1 MNYPKGVIMDYDK
14 VKENDIE
21 IIRKD
26 FPVTKKKIYMNCGS
40 FAPTPLSTIKSIT
53 DFLVRCSEEGPDSTS
68 VQEYIT
74 SLMNELRKI
83 LGNFINC
90 EPEEIIF
97 TQSTTEGLNYV
108 ASGIEWKKSDIII
121 SRGGLHEH
129 YANYFPWLNVS
140 KKYGVKLEEIKI
152 DKNGFFDLDKI
163 EKIAKNKNSKLIT
176 LSHVLY
182 NNGAIMP
189 VGEIGKIAKKH
200 SLLFSI
206 DAAQSVGTI
215 KVDVKKIGCDFLA
228 FPGFKW
234 LCGPPGIG
242 VFYCK
247 KESAPILIPK
257 YIGGESAII
266 TEEKKLVYADSPQKF
281 QTGFR
286 NYVGIAGLTSS
297 LKYIQHVGIETIRR
311 MNMKIANEMIE
322 QLRTIAGVSVFGP
335 QDEKVRSS
343 IVSFSTDTM
352 LPKVMVSRLEE
363 NGIIVAE
370 RDIVGGGKKKAV
382 RASPHFFNTHEEVST
397 LVRNIKNIQN
407 MFG

>member
-1 MNYPKGVIMDYDK
+1 MDYDK
-14 VKENDIE
+14 AKQNDIE
-21 IIRKD
+21 LILKD
-26 FPVTKKKIYMNCGS
+26 FPITKKKIYMNCGS
-40 FAPTPLSTIKSIT
+40 FAPTPISTIKSIT
-53 DFLVRCSEEGPDSTS
+53 DFLVRCSEEGPDSSS

-74 SLMNELRKI
+74 LLMKELRKI
-83 LGNFINC
+83 LCRLINC

-108 ASGIEWKKSDIII
+108 AAGLEWKKSDIII
-121 SRGGLHEH
+121 ARGGLHEH

-140 KKYGVKLEEIKI
+140 KKYGVKLEEVKI

-163 EKIAKNKNSKLIT
+163 DKIAKNKNSRLIT

-189 VGEIGKIAKKH
+189 VEEIGKIAKKH
-200 SLLFSI
+200 SLLYSI

-215 KVDVKKIGCDFLA
+215 NVNVRKIGCDFLA

-234 LCGPPGIG
+234 ICGPSGIG
-242 VFYCK
+242 IFYCK
-247 KESAPILIPK
+247 KESAPLLIPK

-266 TEEKKLVYADSPQKF
+266 TEEKNLVYADSPQKF

-286 NYVGIAGLTSS
+286 NYVGIAGLKSS
-297 LKYIQHVGIETIRR
+297 LRYIQHMGIDTIRK
-311 MNMKIANEMIE
+311 MNMKVANEIIE
-322 QLRTIAGVSVFGP
+322 QLRTIPGVSIFVP
-335 QDEKVRSS
+335 EDEKLRSS
-343 IVSFSTDTM
+343 IVSFDIDSV
-352 LPKVMVSRLEE
+352 LSKVVVSRLEE
-363 NGIIVAE
+363 NKIIVAE

-382 RASPHFFNTHEEVST
+382 RASPHFFNTPDEVFT
-397 LVRNIKNIQN
+397 LVQNIKNIQN

>member
-1 MNYPKGVIMDYDK
+1 MDYDK
-14 VKENDIE
+14 AKENDIE
-21 IIRKD
+21 LIRKD

-68 VQEYIT
+68 IQEYIT

-83 LGNFINC
+83 LGRLINC

-129 YANYFPWLNVS
+129 YANYFPWLNLS
-140 KKYGVKLEEIKI
+140 KKYGIKLEETKI

-163 EKIAKNKNSKLIT
+163 EKIAKNKNSRLIT

-189 VGEIGKIAKKH
+189 VVEIGKIARKH
-200 SLLFSI
+200 SLLYSI

-247 KESAPILIPK
+247 KKSAPLLIPK

-266 TEEKKLVYADSPQKF
+266 TEEKKLVYTDSPQKF

-297 LKYIQHVGIETIRR
+297 LKYIQHVGIETIRK

-322 QLRTIAGVSVFGP
+322 QLRTIPGVSMFGP
-335 QDEKVRSS
+335 EDEKLRSS
-343 IVSFSTDTM
+343 IVSFSTDSV
-352 LPKVMVSRLEE
+352 LPKVIVSRLEE

-382 RASPHFFNTHEEVST
+382 RASPHFFNTLDEVST
-397 LVRNIKNIQN
+397 LVQNIKNIQN

>member
-1 MNYPKGVIMDYDK
+1 MDYDK
-14 VKENDIE
+14 AKQNDIE
-21 IIRKD
+21 LILKD
-26 FPVTKKKIYMNCGS
+26 FPITKKKIYMNCGS

-53 DFLVRCSEEGPDSTS
+53 DFLVRCSEEGPDSSS

-74 SLMNELRKI
+74 LLMKELRKI
-83 LGNFINC
+83 LCRLINC

-108 ASGIEWKKSDIII
+108 AAGLEWKKSDIII
-121 SRGGLHEH
+121 ARGGLHEH

-140 KKYGVKLEEIKI
+140 KKYGVKLEEVKI

-163 EKIAKNKNSKLIT
+163 DKIAKNKNSRLIT

-189 VGEIGKIAKKH
+189 VEEIGKIAKKH
-200 SLLFSI
+200 SLLYSI

-215 KVDVKKIGCDFLA
+215 NVNVRKIGCDFLA

-234 LCGPPGIG
+234 ICGPSGIG
-242 VFYCK
+242 IFYCK
-247 KESAPILIPK
+247 KESAPLLIPK

-266 TEEKKLVYADSPQKF
+266 TEEKNLVYADSPQKF

-297 LKYIQHVGIETIRR
+297 LRYIQHMGIDTIRK
-311 MNMKIANEMIE
+311 MNMKVANEIIE
-322 QLRTIAGVSVFGP
+322 QLRTIPGVSIFVP
-335 QDEKVRSS
+335 EDEKLRSS
-343 IVSFSTDTM
+343 IVSFDIDSV
-352 LPKVMVSRLEE
+352 LSKVVVSRLEE
-363 NGIIVAE
+363 NKIIVAE

-382 RASPHFFNTHEEVST
+382 RASPHFFNTPDEVFT
-397 LVRNIKNIQN
+397 LVQNIKNIQN

>member
-1 MNYPKGVIMDYDK
+1 MDYDNAM
-14 VKENDIE
+14 ENDIE
-21 IIRKD
+21 LIRKD

-83 LGNFINC
+83 LGRFINC

-140 KKYGVKLEEIKI
+140 KKYGVKLEETKI

-189 VGEIGKIAKKH
+189 VGEIGKIARKH

-234 LCGPPGIG
+234 LCGPAGIG
-242 VFYCK
+242 IFYCK
-247 KESAPILIPK
+247 KESAPLLIPK

-297 LKYIQHVGIETIRR
+297 LKYIQHVGIDTIRK

-322 QLRTIAGVSVFGP
+322 QLRTITGVSIFGP
-335 QDEKVRSS
+335 EDEKLRSS
-343 IVSFSTDTM
+343 IVSFATDSV
-352 LPKVMVSRLEE
+352 LPKLMVSKLEE

-382 RASPHFFNTHEEVST
+382 RASPHFFNTLDEVSA
-397 LVRNIKNIQN
+397 LVQNIKNIQN

>member
-1 MNYPKGVIMDYDK
+1 MDYDK
-14 VKENDIE
+14 AKENDIE
-21 IIRKD
+21 LIRKD

-53 DFLVRCSEEGPDSTS
+53 DFLVRCSEEGPDSTA

-83 LGNFINC
+83 LSRLLNC

-97 TQSTTEGLNYV
+97 TQSTTEGLNHV

-121 SRGGLHEH
+121 CRGGLHEH
-129 YANYFPWLNVS
+129 YANYVPWLNLS
-140 KKYGVKLEEIKI
+140 KKYGIKLEETKI
-152 DKNGFFDLDKI
+152 DKNGFFDLDKV
-163 EKIAKNKNSKLIT
+163 EKIAKNKNSRLIT

-189 VGEIGKIAKKH
+189 VEEIGKIARKH
-200 SLLFSI
+200 DLLYSI

-247 KESAPILIPK
+247 KESAPLLIPK

-297 LKYIQHVGIETIRR
+297 LKYIQHVGSNTIRK
-311 MNMKIANEMIE
+311 MNMKIANEIIE
-322 QLRTIAGVSVFGP
+322 QISSIPGVSIFGP
-335 QDEKVRSS
+335 QDEKLRSS
-343 IVSFSTDTM
+343 IVSFSTDSV
-352 LPKVMVSRLEE
+352 LSKVMVSRLEE

-382 RASPHFFNTHEEVST
+382 RASPHFFNTLDEVSS
-397 LVRNIKNIQN
+397 LVQKIKNIQN

>member
-1 MNYPKGVIMDYDK
+1 MDYDDK
-14 VKENDIE
+14 AKENDLE
-21 IIRKD
+21 LIRKD

-53 DFLVRCSEEGPDSTS
+53 DFLVRCSEEGPDSSS

-74 SLMNELRKI
+74 SLMNELRKVI
-83 LGNFINC
+83 GRLINC
-90 EPEEIIF
+90 EPDEIIF

-108 ASGIEWKKSDIII
+108 ASGLEWKKSDIII
-121 SRGGLHEH
+121 ARGGLHEH

-140 KKYGVKLEEIKI
+140 KKYGVQLEEIGI

-163 EKIAKNKNSKLIT
+163 DKIAKKKNSRMVT

-189 VGEIGKIAKKH
+189 VEEIGKIANKH
-200 SLLFSI
+200 SLLYSI

-215 KVDVKKIGCDFLA
+215 DVDVKKIGCDFLA

-242 VFYCK
+242 IFYCK
-247 KESAPILIPK
+247 KESAPLLIPK
-257 YIGGESAII
+257 YVGGESAII
-266 TEEKKLVYADSPQKF
+266 TEEKNLVYADSPQKF

-286 NYVGIAGLTSS
+286 NYVGIAGLASS
-297 LKYIQHVGIETIRR
+297 LKYIQHIGIDTIRK
-311 MNMKIANEMIE
+311 MNMKVANELIE
-322 QLRTIAGVSVFGP
+322 QLRTIPGLSIFGP
-335 QDEKVRSS
+335 ENEMLRSS
-343 IVSFSTDTM
+343 IVSFDTNSV
-352 LPKVMVSRLEE
+352 LPKVMVSKLEE
-363 NGIIVAE
+363 NGIVVAE
-370 RDIVGGGKKKAV
+370 RDIIGGGKKKAV
-382 RASPHFFNTHEEVST
+382 RASPHFFNTSDEVST
-397 LVRNIKNIQN
+397 LVQNIKNIQN